1 MASIELPQL
10 ADEKSVSANPPPPV
24 ELPPLLV
31 ESAAKLLIKW
41 KVLEVQINMIKK
53 KISITKSAL

>member
-1 MASIELPQL
+1 MADEDADTLVAPDAPMASIELPQL

-31 ESAAKLLIKW
+31 ESAAKL
-41 KVLEVQINMIKK
+41 
-53 KISITKSAL
+53 